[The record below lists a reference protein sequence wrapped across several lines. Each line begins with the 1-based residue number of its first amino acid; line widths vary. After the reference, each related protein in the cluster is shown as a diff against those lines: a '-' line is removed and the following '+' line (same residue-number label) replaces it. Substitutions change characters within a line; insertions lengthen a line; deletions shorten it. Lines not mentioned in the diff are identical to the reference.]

1 MTALVIP
8 VVFLVVL
15 VVSGALSEI
24 FFEGS
29 E

>member
-15 VVSGALSEI
+15 VVSGTFSEI